1 MKIYEFRLENDD
13 LGVCE
18 EVVIKDDNS
27 YRALSDAIGVFV
39 NRLKESDEVI
49 TGKNFAYIFANNI
62 MSVYNNEGWN
72 LGVKEYDHYD
82 PDLIDVIN
90 C

>member
-1 MKIYEFRLENDD
+1 MIYEFRLENDD

-27 YRALSDAIGVFV
+27 FRALSDAISVFV
-39 NRLKESDEVI
+39 NRLKESDKVI
-49 TGKNFAYIFANNI
+49 TGKNFAYIFTNKVL
-62 MSVYNNEGWN
+62 SSWDDGGWK
-72 LGVKEYDHYD
+72 LAVEQHDRYD
-82 PDLIDVIN
+82 PDLIDVDN